1 MSMLLRAPELHV
13 ITSGRNELDQV
24 LRMAEA
30 AYSGGMDR
38 LHIRE
43 KHRTARE
50 IMQWAEALAE
60 IIPRESIVIND
71 RVDVAAAVQCCGAH
85 LAYHSLPLKAAR
97 RVLAPGQK
105 VGSSVHS
112 MKEAVQ
118 AAEEGADYVLYGHI
132 FASRSKP
139 GLSPRGTDE
148 LTAVAEALSI
158 PVIGLGGI
166 RPDNAGQVLAAGC
179 AGIAVLSGITD
190 ARDAKQ
196 AACAYRETL
205 DRWKGETG

>member
-1 MSMLLRAPELHV
+1 MGKLYKPELHV
-13 ITSGRNELDQV
+13 ITSGRQELEEV

-50 IMQWAEALAE
+50 IMEWAEALAGVM
-60 IIPRESIVIND
+60 PRESILIND

-85 LAYHSLPLKAAR
+85 LAYHSLPVKAAR
-97 RVLAPGQK
+97 RVLSPGQK
-105 VGSSVHS
+105 VGCSVHS
-112 MKEAVQ
+112 MTEAME
-118 AAEEGADYVLYGHI
+118 AAEQGADYVLYGHI
-132 FASRSKP
+132 FPSRSKP
-139 GLSPRGTDE
+139 GLAPRGTGE
-148 LTAVAEALSI
+148 LKTIVEALSI

-166 RPDNAGQVLAAGC
+166 KPDNAGQVLAAGC
-179 AGIAVLSGITD
+179 AGIAALSGITD
-190 ARDAKQ
+190 AADVKR
-196 AACAYRETL
+196 AARSYREAL